1 MGRTMRPP
9 PPFTRPLALA
19 LGVAA
24 GWLVVVA
31 VIALSA
37 GDLEGIAILATAGAV
52 VAAAC
57 GVATWRSA
65 RRVEA
70 WLGEQ
75 LHGTARA
82 LDRSQQA
89 FRQAITTLAETLS
102 ATHDREKILEAV
114 SETAQLGVGAQ
125 RGIFFEYVPGRK
137 ALVARSGVGPE
148 APELSLPLGTGLAGK
163 AASDKAAVVYPGVVP
178 TGSRRPGQGG
188 TATPPGAPVFPEPE
202 VATAMA
208 VPFTSR
214 GQFLGVVA
222 VYGHTTGGT
231 FGADDMETLTALVA
245 QAGTAVDN
253 VSLHEEAQ
261 RLSITDGLTGLWNRR
276 QLDLRCQEEL
286 ERAVRFGRPVGVV
299 FCDVD
304 LFKNVNTEWQHLGG
318 DAVLVEVANRL
329 SAATREI
336 DVVARY
342 GGEEFVLLLPETDLA
357 GSRILAEK
365 VRLAMCEEPVEH
377 NGKTRTVTLSLG
389 VAAYPHSGTSVRTLL
404 AAAQEALKRAKDN
417 GRNRIEEAKPMMRS
431 TG

>member
-1 MGRTMRPP
+1 MRPP
-9 PPFTRPLALA
+9 PPFTRSLAVA

-24 GWLVVVA
+24 GWLLVVSF
-31 VIALSA
+31 IAAAA
-37 GDLEGIAILATAGAV
+37 GDLEGIAVLAAVGALI
-52 VAAAC
+52 AAAC
-57 GVATWRSA
+57 GAATWRAA
-65 RRVEA
+65 RRLES

-75 LHGTARA
+75 LHGTVRD

-89 FRQAITTLAETLS
+89 FRRAIARLGETLA
-102 ATHDREKILEAV
+102 ATHDRDKILEAV
-114 SETAQLGVGAQ
+114 AETAQLAVGGQ
-125 RGIFFEYVPGRK
+125 RGIFYEYAPARK
-137 ALVARSGVGPE
+137 VLVARSGVGPD
-148 APELSLPLGTGLAGK
+148 APELSLPVGTGLSGRCASEK
-163 AASDKAAVVYPGVVP
+163 APVVYPG
-178 TGSRRPGQGG
+178 
-188 TATPPGAPVFPEPE
+188 TPNAPVFPEPE
-202 VATAMA
+202 VPTAMA
-208 VPFTSR
+208 VPFASR
-214 GQFLGVVA
+214 GQLLGVVA
-222 VYGHTTGGT
+222 VYGHLTGQT
-231 FGADDMETLTALVA
+231 FSEDDVETLVTLVA

-286 ERAVRFGRPVGVV
+286 ERAIRFGRPVGVV

-304 LFKNVNTEWQHLGG
+304 HFKEVNTEWHHQGG
-318 DAVLVEVANRL
+318 DSVLVEVAQRL

-365 VRLAMCEEPVEH
+365 VRRAMCEEPVEH
-377 NGKTRTVTLSLG
+377 DGMTRTVTLSLG

-404 AAAQEALKRAKDN
+404 AAAQEALKRAKEN

>member
-1 MGRTMRPP
+1 MGRTMPPP

-19 LGVAA
+19 LAVSA
-24 GWLVVVA
+24 GWLLVVA
-31 VIALSA
+31 VIATAA
-37 GDLEGIAILATAGAV
+37 GDLEGIAVLAAVGALM
-52 VAAAC
+52 AAAC

-65 RRVEA
+65 RRVEL

-89 FRQAITTLAETLS
+89 FRQAITTLAETLA

-125 RGIFFEYVPGRK
+125 RGIFFEYIPGRK

-148 APELSLPLGTGLAGK
+148 APELSLPLGTGLAGTS
-163 AASDKAAVVYPGVVP
+163 AAERASVVYPGE
-178 TGSRRPGQGG
+178 S
-188 TATPPGAPVFPEPE
+188 AAPVFPEPE

-222 VYGHTTGGT
+222 VYGHITGGT
-231 FGADDMETLTALVA
+231 FGQDDVETLTALVA

-276 QLDLRCQEEL
+276 QLDLRLQEEL

-304 LFKNVNTEWQHLGG
+304 LFKDVNTEWQHLGG

-329 SAATREI
+329 STATREI

-342 GGEEFVLLLPETDLA
+342 GGEEFVLLLPETDLLGA
-357 GSRILAEK
+357 QTLAEK

-377 NGKTRTVTLSLG
+377 AGKTRTVTLSLG
-389 VAAYPHSGTSVRTLL
+389 VAAYPHSGTSVRSLL
-404 AAAQEALKRAKDN
+404 AAAQEALKRAKEN

>member
-9 PPFTRPLALA
+9 PPFTRPLAVA
-19 LGVAA
+19 LGVSV
-24 GWLVVVA
+24 GWLTIVA
-31 VIALSA
+31 LIAITA
-37 GDLEGIAILATAGAV
+37 GNLEGIAILAAIGTV
-52 VAAAC
+52 RAAAC

-75 LHGTARA
+75 LRGTERD

-89 FRQAITTLAETLS
+89 FRRAISRLGETLA
-102 ATHDREKILEAV
+102 ATHDQAKILEAV
-114 SETAQLGVGAQ
+114 SETAQLAVGGQ
-125 RGIFFEYVPGRK
+125 RGVFYEYIPGRK
-137 ALVARSGVGPE
+137 ALVARSGVGPD
-148 APELSLPLGTGLAGK
+148 APELSLPLGTGLAGTS
-163 AASDKAAVVYPGVVP
+163 AADTAPIVYPGP
-178 TGSRRPGQGG
+178 K
-188 TATPPGAPVFPEPE
+188 APVFPEPE

-222 VYGHTTGGT
+222 VYGHTTGET
-231 FGADDMETLTALVA
+231 FGEDDTETLVALVA
-245 QAGTAVDN
+245 QAATAVDN
-253 VSLHEEAQ
+253 ISLHEEAQ

-304 LFKNVNTEWQHLGG
+304 LFKDVNTEWQHLGG

-357 GSRILAEK
+357 GTRILAEK
-365 VRLAMCEEPVEH
+365 VRRAMCEESVEH
-377 NGKTRTVTLSLG
+377 NGQTRTVTLSLG
-389 VAAYPHSGTSVRTLL
+389 VASYPHSGTSVRTLL
-404 AAAQEALKRAKDN
+404 AAAQEALKRAKEN

>member
-1 MGRTMRPP
+1 MPPP

-19 LGVAA
+19 LAVSA
-24 GWLVVVA
+24 GWLLVVA
-31 VIALSA
+31 VIAIAA
-37 GDLEGIAILATAGAV
+37 GDLEGIAILATVGAAM
-52 VAAAC
+52 AAAC

-65 RRVEA
+65 RRVER

-75 LHGTARA
+75 LHGTARDLA
-82 LDRSQQA
+82 RSQQA
-89 FRQAITTLAETLS
+89 FRQAITALAETLA
-102 ATHDREKILEAV
+102 ATHDRAKILEAV
-114 SETAQLGVGAQ
+114 SETAQLSVGAQ
-125 RGIFFEYVPGRK
+125 RGIFFEYIPGRK
-137 ALVARSGVGPE
+137 ALVARSGLGPE
-148 APELSLPLGTGLAGK
+148 AAELSLPLGTGLAGK
-163 AASDKAAVVYPGVVP
+163 AAADRAPVVFPGD
-178 TGSRRPGQGG
+178 
-188 TATPPGAPVFPEPE
+188 GAPVFPEPE

-214 GQFLGVVA
+214 GDFLGVVA
-222 VYGHTTGGT
+222 VYGHVSGAV
-231 FGADDMETLTALVA
+231 FGQDDVETLTALVA

-286 ERAVRFGRPVGVV
+286 ERAVRFGRPVGIV

-304 LFKNVNTEWQHLGG
+304 LFKNVNSEWQHLGG

-377 NGKTRTVTLSLG
+377 NGKARTVTLSLG

-404 AAAQEALKRAKDN
+404 AAAQEALKRAKEN

>member
-1 MGRTMRPP
+1 MGP
-9 PPFTRPLALA
+9 PPFTRSLAIA
-19 LGVAA
+19 LGVAS
-24 GWLVVVA
+24 GWLLVVA
-31 VIALSA
+31 LIALAA
-37 GDLEGIAILATAGAV
+37 GDLEGIAVLAAVGAV
-52 VAAAC
+52 MAGAC

-65 RRVEA
+65 RRLEA
-70 WLGEQ
+70 WLNEQ
-75 LHGTARA
+75 LHGKDRA

-89 FRQAITTLAETLS
+89 FRRAISRLGETLA

-114 SETAQLGVGAQ
+114 SETAQLAVGAQ
-125 RGIFFEYVPGRK
+125 RGIFYEYAPARK
-137 ALVARSGVGPE
+137 VLVARSGVGPG
-148 APELSLPLGTGLAGK
+148 APELSLPLGTGLAGAV
-163 AASDKAAVVYPGVVP
+163 AATRAPVVHPGSGTVP
-178 TGSRRPGQGG
+178 
-188 TATPPGAPVFPEPE
+188 PVFPEPE

-208 VPFTSR
+208 VPFSSR

-222 VYGHTTGGT
+222 VYGHTTGGV
-231 FGADDMETLTALVA
+231 FSDEDLETLVALVR

-253 VSLHEEAQ
+253 VSLHEEAR

-304 LFKNVNTEWQHLGG
+304 LFKDVNTEWQHLGG
-318 DAVLVEVANRL
+318 DAVLVEVAQRL

-365 VRLAMCEEPVEH
+365 VRRAMCEEPVEH
-377 NGKTRTVTLSLG
+377 NGRTRTVTLSLG
-389 VAAYPHSGTSVRTLL
+389 VASYPHSGTSVRTLL
-404 AAAQEALKRAKDN
+404 AAAQEALMRAKEN
-417 GRNRIEEAKPMMRS
+417 GRNRIEEAHPMMRS

>member
-1 MGRTMRPP
+1 MRPP
-9 PPFTRPLALA
+9 PPFTRSLAVA

-24 GWLVVVA
+24 GWLLVVA
-31 VIALSA
+31 VIAVAA
-37 GDLEGIAILATAGAV
+37 GDLVGIAVLAAVGALM
-52 VAAAC
+52 AAAC

-75 LHGTARA
+75 LHGTARD
-82 LDRSQQA
+82 LEHSQQV
-89 FRQAITTLAETLS
+89 FRRAIARLGETLA

-114 SETAQLGVGAQ
+114 SETAQLAVAGQ
-125 RGIFFEYVPGRK
+125 RGIFYEYIPARK
-137 ALVARSGVGPE
+137 VLLARSGAGPD
-148 APELSLPLGTGLAGK
+148 AAELSLPLGTGLAG
-163 AASDKAAVVYPGVVP
+163 ATAEARSPLRYPGPV
-178 TGSRRPGQGG
+178 
-188 TATPPGAPVFPEPE
+188 APVFPEPE
-202 VATAMA
+202 LGTAMA
-208 VPFTSR
+208 APFSSR
-214 GQFLGVVA
+214 GQLLGVVA
-222 VYGHTTGGT
+222 IYGHGTGGS
-231 FGADDMETLTALVA
+231 FSDDDVEALVTLVA

-286 ERAVRFGRPVGVV
+286 ERAIRFGRPVGVV

-304 LFKNVNTEWQHLGG
+304 HFKDVNTEWHHQGG
-318 DAVLVEVANRL
+318 DSVLVEVAQRL
-329 SAATREI
+329 MTATREI

-365 VRLAMCEEPVEH
+365 VRRAMSDMPVEH
-377 NGKTRTVTLSLG
+377 AGKERTVTLSLG

-404 AAAQEALKRAKDN
+404 AAAQEALGRAKEN
-417 GRNRIEEAKPMMRS
+417 GRNRIEEAQPMMRS

>member
-9 PPFTRPLALA
+9 PPFTRPLAVALA
-19 LGVAA
+19 VSA
-24 GWLVVVA
+24 GWLLVVA
-31 VIALSA
+31 TIAIVA
-37 GDLEGIAILATAGAV
+37 GDLEGIAILAAVGAV
-52 VAAAC
+52 MAAGC

-65 RRVEA
+65 RRLES
-70 WLGEQ
+70 WLSEQ
-75 LHGTARA
+75 LRGTERD

-89 FRQAITTLAETLS
+89 FRRAISRLGDTLA
-102 ATHDREKILEAV
+102 ATHDQAKILEAV
-114 SETAQLGVGAQ
+114 SETAQLATGGQ
-125 RGIFFEYVPGRK
+125 RGIFYEYIPGRK

-148 APELSLPLGTGLAGK
+148 APELSLPLGTGLAGSS
-163 AASDKAAVVYPGVVP
+163 AASKAPILYPGP
-178 TGSRRPGQGG
+178 T
-188 TATPPGAPVFPEPE
+188 APVFPEPE
-202 VATAMA
+202 VATALA
-208 VPFTSR
+208 APFTSR

-222 VYGHTTGGT
+222 VYGHTTGET
-231 FGADDMETLTALVA
+231 FSEDDVETLVALVS
-245 QAGTAVDN
+245 QAATAVDN
-253 VSLHEEAQ
+253 ISLHEEAQ

-304 LFKNVNTEWQHLGG
+304 LFKDVNTEWQHLGG

-357 GSRILAEK
+357 GSRTLAEK

-377 NGKTRTVTLSLG
+377 AGKTRTVTLSLG

-404 AAAQEALKRAKDN
+404 AAAQEALKRAKEN

>member
-19 LGVAA
+19 LAVAA
-24 GWLVVVA
+24 GWLLVVA
-31 VIALSA
+31 VIAISA
-37 GDLEGIAILATAGAV
+37 GDLEGIAVLAAVGAV
-52 VAAAC
+52 IAAAC

-65 RRVEA
+65 RRVET
-70 WLGEQ
+70 WVGEQ

-89 FRQAITTLAETLS
+89 FRQAISTLAETLA

-125 RGIFFEYVPGRK
+125 RGIFFEYIPGRK

-163 AASDKAAVVYPGVVP
+163 SAADRTSFVYPG
-178 TGSRRPGQGG
+178 
-188 TATPPGAPVFPEPE
+188 ATAPVFPEPE

-222 VYGHTTGGT
+222 VYGHITGGT
-231 FGADDMETLTALVA
+231 FAEDDIETLAALVA

-304 LFKNVNTEWQHLGG
+304 FFKDVNTEWQHLGG

-377 NGKTRTVTLSLG
+377 AGKTRTVTLSLG

-404 AAAQEALKRAKDN
+404 AAAQEALKRAKEN

>member
-19 LGVAA
+19 LAVSA
-24 GWLVVVA
+24 GWLLVVT
-31 VIALSA
+31 VIAISA
-37 GDLEGIAILATAGAV
+37 GNLEGIAVLAAVGAV
-52 VAAAC
+52 MAAAC

-75 LHGTARA
+75 LHGTARD

-89 FRQAITTLAETLS
+89 FRRAISTLAETLA

-125 RGIFFEYVPGRK
+125 RGIFYEYVPGRK

-148 APELSLPLGTGLAGK
+148 APELSLPLGTGLAGTSAAQK
-163 AASDKAAVVYPGVVP
+163 AAIVYPGP
-178 TGSRRPGQGG
+178 M
-188 TATPPGAPVFPEPE
+188 APVFPEPE

-231 FGADDMETLTALVA
+231 FTQDDVETLVALVA

-304 LFKNVNTEWQHLGG
+304 LFKDVNTEWQHLGG

-357 GSRILAEK
+357 GSRTLAEK
-365 VRLAMCEEPVEH
+365 VRRAMCDQPVEH

-404 AAAQEALKRAKDN
+404 AAAQEALKRAKEN